1 MRFFQLILNNQHLID
16 HLGRPYVFDS
26 KDSALDF
33 AKYHGIRYDN
43 VPEVCIMPVSHIK
56 KLEGGYQPRPSPI
69 DNPAP
74 PPNKP

>member
-1 MRFFQLILNNQHLID
+1 MTFFQLTLNNKHLID
-16 HLGRPYVFDS
+16 HLGRPYIFDN

-56 KLEGGYQPRPSPI
+56 KLEGGYQPNQSTA
-69 DNPAP
+69 NPAP
-74 PPNKP
+74 PPKKR